1 MKTVKKATLALII
14 LESILG
20 AAAVA
25 AVTALYVWANKPR
38 GIRIHLD
45 EE

>member
-14 LESILG
+14 LGSVFG

-25 AVTALYVWANKPR
+25 TLTVLSVWANKPR
-38 GIRIHLD
+38 GVRIHLD